1 MLKIVKIF
9 AILIF
14 LPYICIKKMMVVLIT
29 LMSILCSLLM
39 VIVNI
44 VLFTENLADVASIYY
59 SAALCLAYF
68 VMINAFI
75 YGIAH
80 IIIKMISFIYN
91 KKNK

>member
-1 MLKIVKIF
+1 
-9 AILIF
+9 
-14 LPYICIKKMMVVLIT
+14 MMVVLIT
-29 LMSILCSLLM
+29 LMSILCSSLM

-44 VLFTENLADVASIYY
+44 VLFTDNLADVASIYY